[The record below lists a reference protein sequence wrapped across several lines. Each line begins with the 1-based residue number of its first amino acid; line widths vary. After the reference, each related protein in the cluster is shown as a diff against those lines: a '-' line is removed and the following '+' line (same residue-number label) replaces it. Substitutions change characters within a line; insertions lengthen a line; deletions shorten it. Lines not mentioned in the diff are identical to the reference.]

1 MRVIVAD
8 DEPDTRALCARA
20 LVQECPEIDVVEVG
34 GPADLDEALKLAPH
48 LLITD
53 YDLHWI
59 DGFVIFERV
68 KAEHPACHAIMFT
81 GTGNEELA
89 VRAMKA
95 GFDDYL
101 VKSNS
106 QLRRLATTARIVI
119 ERGRERRVLAQNRDL
134 VLAELY
140 HRLHNN
146 LQIVISLI
154 RETEKRLQSAA
165 DRRLLS
171 DLRGRIQAL
180 SQLQEQFYRS
190 PDYSRVAFGGFLS
203 DLAVALVGLASPRVS
218 LVEEISPVE
227 LPVDVAVPLGLLAN
241 ELLSNAIQHAFS
253 DQQGQLSVGLRRE
266 QDHVLLTVADDGI
279 GLFEERTGDGRGWG
293 LHLVERLAQQID
305 GRVVREA
312 REPGTAFMIRVPV

>member
-1 MRVIVAD
+1 MRVVVAD
-8 DEPDTRALCARA
+8 DEPDTRALCVRA
-20 LVQECPEIDVVEVG
+20 LVQEWPDLEVVEVA
-34 GPADLDEALKLAPH
+34 GPADLDEALRSAPH

-53 YDLHWI
+53 YDLRWI
-59 DGFVIFERV
+59 DGFAIFDRV
-68 KAEHPACHAIMFT
+68 KAAHPSCHAIMFT

-101 VKSNS
+101 VKSHN

-119 ERGRERRVLAQNRDL
+119 ERGHERHALAQNRDL

-154 RETEKRLQSAA
+154 RETEKRLQSAG
-165 DRRLLS
+165 DRRLLA

-190 PDYSRVAFGGFLS
+190 SDYRRVDFSGFLS
-203 DLAVALVGLASPRVS
+203 ELATALVGLASTRVS
-218 LVEEISPVE
+218 LALEVSPVE

-241 ELLSNAIQHAFS
+241 ELLSNAVQHAFS
-253 DQQGQLSVGLRRE
+253 EQGGELKVGLKRE
-266 QDHVLLTVADDGI
+266 KDHVLLSVADDGI
-279 GLFEERTGDGRGWG
+279 GLSGEPTRDGRGFG
-293 LHLVERLAQQID
+293 LHLVERL
-305 GRVVREA
+305 GR
-312 REPGTAFMIRVPV
+312 PD